1 MQPLCSDCK
10 ADVPQRETRNEL
22 RDPLPRFCRCV
33 TVGRV
38 SVYAH
43 IDACIVAGVVP
54 MVLEMRL
61 SWQLQQ
67 VKKKAHVLVQ
77 RDVSQLV
84 EKPDRRVEVFEPEQ
98 FIERQDLH
106 ITRSCPHTTH
116 VPVTLNERAKV
127 GLDII
132 VADVRGLAKRETRG
146 FRQKIET
153 ALDGRWFYWN

>member
-1 MQPLCSDCK
+1 
-10 ADVPQRETRNEL
+10 
-22 RDPLPRFCRCV
+22 
-33 TVGRV
+33 
-38 SVYAH
+38 
-43 IDACIVAGVVP
+43 

-84 EKPDRRVEVFEPEQ
+84 EKPDRRIEVFEPEQ

-146 FRQKIET
+146 FRQEIET